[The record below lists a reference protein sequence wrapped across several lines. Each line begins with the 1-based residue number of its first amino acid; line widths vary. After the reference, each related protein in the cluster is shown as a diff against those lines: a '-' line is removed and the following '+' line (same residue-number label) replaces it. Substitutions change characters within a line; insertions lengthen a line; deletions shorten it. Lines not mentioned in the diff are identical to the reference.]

1 MGSMRVDSTAV
12 IDAHI
17 KHANII
23 AFTTDRR
30 KCARCFR

>member
-1 MGSMRVDSTAV
+1 MGSMHVDSTAV

-23 AFTTDRR
+23 AFATDRR
-30 KCARCFR
+30 KCAQCFC